1 MAEYDWRGAEIERL
15 RAELQWAR
23 RQIKRMAESAQGNIP
38 EVA

>member
-23 RQIKRMAESAQGNIP
+23 RQIKRIAESGQGNVP